1 MLGREHALRVVVG
14 RPEPDALLGDLGQVE
29 QAHHLEAAAV
39 GEEGAVPAHEL
50 VQPARLAQG
59 LDAGPGGISL
69 GINFTTCRLMDH
81 CTVA

>member
-1 MLGREHALRVVVG
+1 MLRGEHALRVVVG

-39 GEEGAVPAHEL
+39 RQEGAIPAHEL

-59 LDAGPGGISL
+59 LDAGPGRAVS
-69 GINFTTCRLMDH
+69 GIN
-81 CTVA
+81 

>member
-1 MLGREHALRVVVG
+1 MLRGEHALCVVVG
-14 RPEPDALLGDLGQVE
+14 RLELDALLGDLGQVE

-39 GEEGAVPAHEL
+39 GQEGAVPAHEL

-69 GINFTTCRLMDH
+69 GIKVDIVCLNDQGPC
-81 CTVA
+81 